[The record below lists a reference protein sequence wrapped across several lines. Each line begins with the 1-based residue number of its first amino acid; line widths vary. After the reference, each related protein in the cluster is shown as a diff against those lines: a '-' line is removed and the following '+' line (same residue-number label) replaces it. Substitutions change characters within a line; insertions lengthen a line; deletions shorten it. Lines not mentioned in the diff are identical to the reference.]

1 MYLKRKKDKK
11 KKKVKKYLKKD
22 GKHKEQKTHMVL
34 IYFRPSIECVYLN
47 KSPSYANIEY
57 CLTPF
62 SSLYFNTSS
71 VLLRC

>member
-11 KKKVKKYLKKD
+11 KGEKIFKD

>member
-11 KKKVKKYLKKD
+11 KGEKYLNND
-22 GKHKEQKTHMVL
+22 RKHKEQKTHMVL

>member
-11 KKKVKKYLKKD
+11 KKKGEKYLNND
-22 GKHKEQKTHMVL
+22 RKHKEQKTHMVL

>member
-1 MYLKRKKDKK
+1 MYLKRKEDKK
-11 KKKVKKYLKKD
+11 KGGKKYLNND
-22 GKHKEQKTHMVL
+22 RKHKEQKTHMVL

-62 SSLYFNTSS
+62 SGLYFNTSS